1 MNERK
6 AWSVFIRLL
15 IGLWMLAVLVLQA
28 MTVLMLWDLS
38 QREGFVLHDES
49 LSEVLTRLDQ
59 EIGELREGGNR

>member
-1 MNERK
+1 MNESK

-28 MTVLMLWDLS
+28 MTVVMLWDLS
-38 QREGFVLHDES
+38 QREGFVFHDEN

-59 EIGELREGGNR
+59 EIDELRE